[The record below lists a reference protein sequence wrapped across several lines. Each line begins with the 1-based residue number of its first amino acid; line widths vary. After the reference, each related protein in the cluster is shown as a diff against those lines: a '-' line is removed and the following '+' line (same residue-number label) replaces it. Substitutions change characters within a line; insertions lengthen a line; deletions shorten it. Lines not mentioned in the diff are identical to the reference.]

1 MADWRKD
8 ADRRYKEKQKSGRY
22 KLSTGDNSIRILPRK
37 RKDGNLGGA
46 PFLEYMSHPGVGPNE
61 RFMRCG
67 KNLQG
72 EGDCW
77 LCDMVEKL
85 KGSSDRSKRARALRM
100 EPREQF
106 ATQIAYLDEDQNW
119 HGPVLWAVPSG
130 GRKSMS
136 AQLLGVL
143 RSTKRDFVSLTKG
156 YNLNIDRQGTGKTDT
171 RYGAIIPDADPTVV
185 PKSVID
191 KMKTL
196 AELVPQ
202 YDADAQEAA
211 YYGKDQDDDEPKSKS
226 RGGSY
231 DDVDEDDDRPKKKRS
246 RDDDDDDDDDDDAE
260 TGQDEEDDEPKAKKK
275 KVRVDDDDS
284 DDAPDVDDDDEVPV
298 RKKKKSTDDDDDEN
312 VGDVD
317 DDDEEVKPKSKKKRP
332 VVDDDDEEEVRPK
345 SKKSNKRPVDD
356 DDEPEQDSDDEEDK
370 PKSKKKK
377 PAVDDEDDDAVAKE
391 FSDVY
396 DSDGDEPDEPPKKKK
411 ASAAEPVKKKK
422 R

>member
-37 RKDGNLGGA
+37 RKDGTLGGA

-196 AELVPQ
+196 GELVPQ

-246 RDDDDDDDDDDDAE
+246 RDDDDDAE
-260 TGQDEEDDEPKAKKK
+260 TGQDDEDDEPKAKKK
-275 KVRVDDDDS
+275 KGKVDDDD
-284 DDAPDVDDDDEVPV
+284 PDDEAPV
-298 RKKKKSTDDDDDEN
+298 DDDDDE
-312 VGDVD
+312 DSA
-317 DDDEEVKPKSKKKRP
+317 PRKK
-332 VVDDDDEEEVRPK
+332 
-345 SKKSNKRPVDD
+345 KRPVDD
-356 DDEPEQDSDDEEDK
+356 DDDNVDDSDGEDDQEVK

-377 PAVDDEDDDAVAKE
+377 PAADDDDEEEVKPKKKVKKPVDDDDDESADAGDDDDEDEKPKTKKKKPADDDDDDDAVAKE

-396 DSDGDEPDEPPKKKK
+396 DGDGDDEPEPPKKKK
-411 ASAAEPVKKKK
+411 AAAAEPVKKKK